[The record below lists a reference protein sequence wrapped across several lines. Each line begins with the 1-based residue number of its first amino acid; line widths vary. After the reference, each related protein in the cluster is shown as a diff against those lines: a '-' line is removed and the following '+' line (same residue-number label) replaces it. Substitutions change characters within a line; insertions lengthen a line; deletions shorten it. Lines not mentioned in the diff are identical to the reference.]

1 MFFVELF
8 LEKSSCWQ
16 RALPRYFFNLK
27 KEEGKKVMR
36 LVLGLVDPAQPVLFL
51 GLLLGS
57 SDCS

>member
-16 RALPRYFFNLK
+16 RALPRDFK
-27 KEEGKKVMR
+27 KKRKEMS

-51 GLLLGS
+51 GLSLGS

>member
-1 MFFVELF
+1 LLAKSPATIYF
-8 LEKSSCWQ
+8 LKQ
-16 RALPRYFFNLK
+16 KFKGK
-27 KEEGKKVMR
+27 KEMS

>member
-16 RALPRYFFNLK
+16 RALTRDFLRKKFKGK
-27 KEEGKKVMR
+27 KEMS